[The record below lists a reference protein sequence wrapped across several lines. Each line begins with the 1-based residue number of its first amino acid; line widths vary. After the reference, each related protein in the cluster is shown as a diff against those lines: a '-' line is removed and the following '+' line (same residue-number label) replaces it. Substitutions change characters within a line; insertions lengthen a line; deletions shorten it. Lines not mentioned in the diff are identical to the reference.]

1 MLSIENVTL
10 SFFKGTINEKIALS
24 DLSLKIPKGQFV
36 TVIGGNGAGKSTL
49 MQIIS
54 GSARPDCG
62 KVQLDG
68 EDLLPLPEYKR
79 AAFLGRVFQD
89 PMQGTSADLTI
100 AENMALSLRRGS
112 KHRLLPAL
120 KRKERQEFKE
130 QLSRLNL
137 GLEDR
142 LNVKVGLLSG
152 GQRQAL
158 TLVMAVMRKPRL
170 LLLDEHTAALDPK
183 TAATVMEITEDFV
196 KDGNLSTLMI
206 THNMHDALK
215 FGDRLI
221 MLQDGKIIID
231 VEGKEK
237 KNLQSETLL
246 SAFTGRGEL
255 LTAAG
260 S

>member
-24 DLSLKIPKGQFV
+24 DLSLKIPKGQFI

-68 EDLLPLPEYKR
+68 KDLLPLPEYKR

-112 KHRLLPAL
+112 KHRLLPAAL

-158 TLVMAVMRKPRL
+158 TLVMAVMKKPRL

-183 TAATVMEITEDFV
+183 TASTVMETMVGRIMMD
-196 KDGNLSTLMI
+196 NMI
-206 THNMHDALK
+206 TTAS
-215 FGDRLI
+215 RL
-221 MLQDGKIIID
+221 
-231 VEGKEK
+231 
-237 KNLQSETLL
+237 
-246 SAFTGRGEL
+246 
-255 LTAAG
+255 
-260 S
+260 

>member
-1 MLSIENVTL
+1 
-10 SFFKGTINEKIALS
+10 
-24 DLSLKIPKGQFV
+24 
-36 TVIGGNGAGKSTL
+36 
-49 MQIIS
+49 
-54 GSARPDCG
+54 
-62 KVQLDG
+62 
-68 EDLLPLPEYKR
+68 
-79 AAFLGRVFQD
+79 
-89 PMQGTSADLTI
+89 MQGTSADLTI

-130 QLSRLNL
+130 HLSRLNL

-158 TLVMAVMRKPRL
+158 TLVMAVMKKPWL

-183 TAATVMEITEDFV
+183 TAATVMEITKDFV

-206 THNMHDALK
+206 THNMHDALHY
-215 FGDRLI
+215 GDRLI

-231 VEGKEK
+231 VEGRDK

-246 SAFTGRGEL
+246 SAFTGRSEL
-255 LTAAG
+255 LAAAG